1 MCRVMWCAVLCWCLI
16 GANSSSRAGDDVR
29 VEALNDPSKFVF
41 VGCETFRPDEL
52 ARGLV
57 GDPKMIVARQ
67 PEQSLEALLRLIE
80 SRLLEGYQSSG
91 FPDAHVVAELNAE
104 KDRIVV
110 RITEGPGFVWGDVR
124 ISGNRAISS
133 ADLKTWLSEKHPRGP
148 RGAVVIDTKSDDQS
162 PVAAK
167 KAKTPRLMDHS
178 GNIVR
183 GKPAWFSESALA
195 LLKASVQKGCEDQG
209 YFAARFRLEVL
220 REAKSNNAPLRIVFD
235 DEGPL
240 GTLQDV
246 EFIGLKRHTPDEVL
260 SELFLQRGASAKG
273 IHAGDIERQLAAS
286 GRFVSQKVTLHHTSD
301 APSDLRLKIEVVEY
315 ELAPKLSEPLTRR
328 AEILR
333 RFALWVEQFSNQPQ
347 DFVIRWTCP
356 IDTTSANLPLFFRD
370 ATGLRGVFALSPRR
384 GLLASIDVTK
394 RDGRHEPL
402 ITGIFAC
409 GRIAMWLPREKTRFD
424 ISTNEGSEQLFQ
436 SSRITLPITFSGV
449 NLPGQR
455 GNQGCAFALGLASN
469 RRPDQPPFDV
479 KFVMPPVVAMNALD
493 VPSWKESWTDS
504 ALVLTCDEAS
514 LHFDKE
520 TGQLLEG
527 RITHEGFVAQLQV
540 SEGVFDEEF
549 AKYDRLSRDVPNAFE
564 LNAPWNSCCR
574 YLLTVIADAK
584 KNLGPMIPGA
594 AAVPVADEDAAEPKP
609 EFLSDPK
616 RAALVM
622 QFVSGLF
629 DDRIPEWFVPAPGR
643 PVFWIPFAESNYQ
656 LHPYELFGPPT
667 MITVDALVAHD
678 SWCWKVGRQAALI
691 MLGETDLAWREM
703 GLELFSPKNGPL
715 ACWTSSVALGLVAP
729 AWQKISADVG
739 NRRLDRRLF
748 QRDVDGLLQQ
758 GGRMQQ
764 ASERF
769 ARELRTFSDEEIT
782 LAIHSLLD
790 EKLAKSLN
798 RQWRRWIRDEDLP
811 DAELLPMLLVSLWQP
826 LIEKKLS
833 DMLIARQN
841 VGGTSLTS
849 EMVRYLNQ
857 VEGKSAKPL
866 SIPENAPVKKD
877 DPATSPLKTLQA
889 TPSSAEGSL
898 LFREDPKPATSDQ
911 NNKSNKPDFL
921 PSLAP

>member
-52 ARGLV
+52 VRGLV

-91 FPDAHVVAELNAE
+91 FPDAQVVAELNAE

-110 RITEGPGFVWGDVR
+110 RITEGPRFVWGDVQ

-133 ADLKTWLSEKHPRGP
+133 AEFKTWLSEKHPRGM

-162 PVAAK
+162 PMAAQ
-167 KAKTPRLMDHS
+167 KAKMPRLLDHS

-183 GKPAWFSESALA
+183 GKPAWFCDSALA

-240 GTLQDV
+240 ATLHDV

-315 ELAPKLSEPLTRR
+315 ELAPKLSESLSPR
-328 AEILR
+328 AEVLR
-333 RFALWVEQFSNQPQ
+333 RFAFWAEQFPNQPEEL
-347 DFVIRWTCP
+347 VCRWTCP
-356 IDTTSANLPLFFRD
+356 IDVTRANVPVAFRD
-370 ATGLRGVFALSPRR
+370 ATDLQGVLVLSPQRGLIFSIEKKIRNGQQEPVFTAVFAN
-384 GLLASIDVTK
+384 
-394 RDGRHEPL
+394 
-402 ITGIFAC
+402 
-409 GRIAMWLPREKTRFD
+409 GRIAIWLPRTKIRFD

-436 SSRITLPITFSGV
+436 SSRVTLSINFYGV
-449 NLPGQR
+449 HLPGQKKSNR
-455 GNQGCAFALGLASN
+455 GCSFAYALASN
-469 RRPDQPPFDV
+469 RRPEQPPFDV
-479 KFVMPPVVAMNALD
+479 KLVMPGAAALNLFD
-493 VPSWKESWTDS
+493 VPELKESWTES
-504 ALVLTCDEAS
+504 ALVLTCDKAS

-520 TGQLLEG
+520 TGQFLEG
-527 RITHEGFVAQLQV
+527 RISHEGFVAQIEMR
-540 SEGVFDEEF
+540 EGVFDKEF
-549 AKYDRLSRDVPNAFE
+549 AMYDRLSRDVPNAFDV
-564 LNAPWNSCCR
+564 NAPWDSCCR
-574 YLLTVIADAK
+574 CLLTVIVDAK
-584 KNLGPMIPGA
+584 SYLQTVFPVVAEIPAVNEA
-594 AAVPVADEDAAEPKP
+594 AADPKP

-616 RAALVM
+616 RVSLVM

-629 DDRIPEWFVPAPGR
+629 DDRIPEWLAPTPGR
-643 PVFWIPFAESNYQ
+643 PSFWIPLDYSGHQ
-656 LHPYELFGPPT
+656 THPYESFGPTT
-667 MITVDALVAHD
+667 MIAVDALVAHD
-678 SWCWKVGRQAALI
+678 SWCWKLGRQAALI
-691 MLGETDLAWREM
+691 LFGEKVLASREM
-703 GLELFSPKNGPL
+703 WLQLASPKTGPL
-715 ACWTSSVALGLVAP
+715 ACWTSSVALGIVGP
-729 AWQKISADVG
+729 NWQKYSADVG
-739 NRRLDRRLF
+739 RRRLSRSLF
-748 QRDVDGLLQQ
+748 QRDVEGLLQN
-758 GGRMQQ
+758 GGRLQQ

-769 ARELRTFSDEEIT
+769 ARELRTFSDDE
-782 LAIHSLLD
+782 LATAIQILFDERLAMSL
-790 EKLAKSLN
+790 K
-798 RQWRRWIRDEDLP
+798 RQWPRWIRDEELLD
-811 DAELLPMLLVSLWQP
+811 DELLPMLLVSLWQP
-826 LIEKKLS
+826 LVEEKLS
-833 DMLIARQN
+833 EMLIARQK
-841 VGGTSLTS
+841 VGGASLTS

-857 VEGKSAKPL
+857 VEGKSAKPP

-877 DPATSPLKTLQA
+877 DPATSLLKTLQA
-889 TPSSAEGSL
+889 TPSAEGSL
-898 LFREDPKPATSDQ
+898 LFREDPKPATPDQ